1 MAASRNP
8 TNVTVTVPARLHLG
22 FFDLHGGLGRRFGS
36 IGVAISDPQT
46 RIAIERAS
54 TTEITGAESDRV
66 ARYLATMQRDLGIAG
81 GHRVD
86 ILDAVP
92 AHAGLGSGTQLA
104 LAVAAAVRRLHDLPL
119 DVAGDAIRLDRGARS
134 GAGVGLFHH
143 GGLVVDGGR
152 GPALRPAPVIARM
165 PVPDNWRILVILDP
179 SRQGKHGEEEFAA
192 FEQLPPFPADL
203 AAQLCRLLV
212 MQALPGLAE
221 QDLAGFGAAITD
233 IQQRLGDYYAPAQ
246 GSSRFMSPDVA
257 AVLDALARAGAT
269 GIGQSSWG
277 PTAFAFAPS
286 HAEAERMAAVARAHP
301 SGRALDIRICVGLNR
316 GAEIHAV
323 IPGRAEGANP
333 ESR

>member
-8 TNVTVTVPARLHLG
+8 NEVTVSVPARLHLG

-36 IGVAISDPQT
+36 IGVAISELQT

-54 TTEITGAESDRV
+54 GTDITGPESDRV
-66 ARYLATMQRDLGIAG
+66 ERYLATMQRDLGIAG
-81 GHRVD
+81 GHRVR
-86 ILDAVP
+86 ILEAVP

-104 LAVAAAVRRLHDLPL
+104 LALAAAVRRLHDLPL

-165 PVPDNWRILVILDP
+165 PVPDDWRILVILDP
-179 SRQGKHGEEEFAA
+179 SRQGKHGEAEVSA
-192 FEQLPPFPADL
+192 FEKLPPFPADL
-203 AAQLCRLLV
+203 AAHLCRLLV
-212 MQALPGLAE
+212 MQALPSLTE
-221 QDLAGFGAAITD
+221 QDIAGFGSAITE

-246 GSSRFMSPDVA
+246 GGSRFMSADVA

-286 HAEAERMAAVARAHP
+286 RADAVRMTAAARSHP
-301 SGRALDIRICVGLNR
+301 SARALDIRICVGLNR
-316 GAEIHAV
+316 GAELVAHGLTA
-323 IPGRAEGANP
+323 R
-333 ESR
+333 